1 MRGAAVLSE
10 TFAANRAV
18 GRINL
23 LVGARDGITRR
34 QRVYEDGPLRV
45 RFPNTED
52 RALDGVIINTAGG
65 VAGGDRH
72 EIKIDVSEGAR
83 LTITSAAS
91 EKVYRSH
98 GPAAEIDIS
107 LSIARGGTVTWLP
120 QETILFDRS
129 QLRRR
134 IEVDLAT
141 DSTLVLAETVVF
153 GRAAMGETVKNGLL
167 FDRWRVRRD
176 GKLLLAETVHL
187 SGDIER
193 KLTEQ
198 AIAGGGCALATMV
211 VVPGDEALVERVR
224 SVATFCG
231 EAGISCWNGLA
242 VARLCA
248 KDAALLRH
256 DLLSVLTAL
265 GTPLPR
271 LCLQ

>member
-23 LVGARDGITRR
+23 LAGARDGMTRR

-83 LTITSAAS
+83 LTITSAAA

-107 LSIARGGTVTWLP
+107 LSIARGGAVTWLP

-134 IEVDLAT
+134 IEVDLAE
-141 DSTLVLAETVVF
+141 DAGLVLAETVVF
-153 GRAAMGETVKNGLL
+153 GRAAMGETIENGLL

-176 GKLLLAETVHL
+176 GKLLLAETLHL
-187 SGDIER
+187 SGDIAR
-193 KLTEQ
+193 RLTEP
-198 AIAGGGCALATMV
+198 AIAGGGCALATVV

-224 SVATFCG
+224 GVAGSCG
-231 EAGISCWNGLA
+231 EVGISCWNGLA

-256 DLLSVLTAL
+256 DLLAVLTAL